1 MTTEAEVLA
10 QVTKIARD
18 VLDNDDIQLTMQ
30 TVPTE
35 IEGWDSLAHV
45 SIVVAVER
53 AFKVRFQ
60 TQQIEKVESVGDLVR
75 LACGAMA
82 A

>member
-1 MTTEAEVLA
+1 MTEAEVLA
-10 QVTKIARD
+10 KLTDIVRD
-18 VLDNDDIQLTMQ
+18 VLDNDDIQLDMQ
-30 TVPTE
+30 TVPTD
-35 IEGWDSLAHV
+35 IEDWDSLAHV

-53 AFKVRFQ
+53 ACKVRFT
-60 TQQIEKVESVGDLVR
+60 TQQIEKLESVGDIVR